1 MSEVW
6 KTKYGPRRV
15 RRDPPTVEEAVA
27 AARGLTDDV
36 QEQIEIAA
44 ALMDLSPDA
53 VKPEVLKAANATRK
67 EAGNTVAF
75 VGRAGAP
82 RTVVVERVSRRPA
95 SLAGKTGL
103 GGKSG
108 LGSKTGLGSGK
119 AVGKVTLTNK
129 TTLASKPLGGGTTLT
144 KPAGGGFTPT
154 KRLGPAR

>member
-44 ALMDLSPDA
+44 SLMDLPPER
-53 VKPEVLKAANATRK
+53 VKPEVLKAAASADRK
-67 EAGNTVAF
+67 EANTVAF

-82 RTVVVERVSRRPA
+82 RTVVVERVQSRRPA
-95 SLAGKTGL
+95 SFAAKTAIGS
-103 GGKSG
+103 KTA
-108 LGSKTGLGSGK
+108 LGSK
-119 AVGKVTLTNK
+119 
-129 TTLASKPLGGGTTLT
+129 P
-144 KPAGGGFTPT
+144 PADGYTPR
-154 KRLGPAR
+154 RLGR